1 MHVSTRDHSS
11 HPGPDGTDADLIVV
25 GAGVAGLAA
34 AMTAAAT
41 GRRTLVVDAHGVG
54 GRGRTADHHGWSLN
68 VGPHALYRRAAL
80 EQLLDRH
87 GIVCAGGMPATDDA
101 WLVRDGAAHPQR
113 LSPGAIARTSL
124 LGRRDRLRL
133 LALLARV
140 QRLDP
145 ERHVGR
151 SLADWLREVPVPVRQ
166 FVEMFARVGTYTH
179 APEVLDAGA
188 ALRQVQLAVGPGVRY
203 LDGGWAT
210 MLDAMASR
218 VRSLGGEI
226 RTGVEVSAV
235 RSLAGGPGVEV
246 HLAGGTVVLATGAV
260 IATGGPDT
268 ASRLTGR
275 PVVGVERLTPPVTAS
290 ALDLCLTRAVPR
302 VAFALDEP
310 LYLSAH
316 APAARLAP
324 AGGGLVSVLRYH
336 APGADPA
343 PADIARGELRAFATT
358 AGIVGRDVAHER
370 YLHRVV
376 VAHGAP
382 TAAGG
387 GLPGRPQVDC
397 LGLPDVVVAGDW
409 VGPTGLLA
417 DASAASG
424 VEAAETVCRRL
435 DERGTIAA

>member
-1 MHVSTRDHSS
+1 MRLDPRPLVPPR
-11 HPGPDGTDADLIVV
+11 PDGTDADLIVV

-54 GRGRTADHHGWSLN
+54 GRGRADHHGWSLN

-140 QRLDP
+140 QRLAGAPRRPQPRRLAARGARPGSTVRRDV
-145 ERHVGR
+145 RAR
-151 SLADWLREVPVPVRQ
+151 S
-166 FVEMFARVGTYTH
+166 
-179 APEVLDAGA
+179 APTPLLEVLDASA

-235 RSLAGGPGVEV
+235 RSLAGGP
-246 HLAGGTVVLATGAV
+246 
-260 IATGGPDT
+260 
-268 ASRLTGR
+268 ASRCI
-275 PVVGVERLTPPVTAS
+275 S
-290 ALDLCLTRAVPR
+290 
-302 VAFALDEP
+302 
-310 LYLSAH
+310 
-316 APAARLAP
+316 PAAPWSSPR
-324 AGGGLVSVLRYH
+324 
-336 APGADPA
+336 
-343 PADIARGELRAFATT
+343 
-358 AGIVGRDVAHER
+358 ER
-370 YLHRVV
+370 
-376 VAHGAP
+376 
-382 TAAGG
+382 
-387 GLPGRPQVDC
+387 
-397 LGLPDVVVAGDW
+397 
-409 VGPTGLLA
+409 
-417 DASAASG
+417 
-424 VEAAETVCRRL
+424 
-435 DERGTIAA
+435 